1 MYTILGLGDYVPG
14 IQDLS
19 SGKEKNAA
27 GNLLIAIA
35 FIFVGIGLLGMCFKL
50 IQDTI
55 TEKIQFLSKF
65 LGISSDDNHEID
77 ENITKTSAN
86 NHANMPDHH
95 NHQKTDE
102 IDIEH
107 MIAANDNIMFVKPS
121 SSISS
126 SSLVESDD
134 GQMLEAPV
142 PVIPGPTIT
151 TETKN
156 EILKFDNNGHS
167 SSAKSNRSSFYPK
180 SKETTEVRIRNKVK
194 PAEYK

>member
-1 MYTILGLGDYVPG
+1 LGDYVPG

-35 FIFVGIGLLGMCFKL
+35 FIFIGIGLLGMCFKL

-55 TEKIQFLSKF
+55 TEKIQFVSKF
-65 LGISSDDNHEID
+65 LGISSEDNHEKD
-77 ENITKTSAN
+77 ETKTSEN
-86 NHANMPDHH
+86 NHDNMPDHH
-95 NHQKTDE
+95 HQKTDD
-102 IDIEH
+102 IDI
-107 MIAANDNIMFVKPS
+107 IGANDNIMFVKPS

-126 SSLVESDD
+126 SSLIESDD
-134 GQMLEAPV
+134 GKMFEAPV

-151 TETKN
+151 TEIKN
-156 EILKFDNNGHS
+156 EIFKFSNNGHP
-167 SSAKSNRSSFYPK
+167 SSAKSNGQK
-180 SKETTEVRIRNKVK
+180 SKEPTEVRIRNKVK